1 MYISFNSVNF
11 YTYTVMGLS
20 AIGGIISK
28 KYGFAYR
35 AFYIPFIGAPFAAF
49 YQKKEA
55 DFNLA
60 SDISK

>member
-1 MYISFNSVNF
+1 
-11 YTYTVMGLS
+11 MGLS